1 MGRCQQTM
9 GSKAHRRRFHLTVL
23 RSVLCGSTALLA
35 VCGGAATAA
44 DCTWTGN
51 ADTNWDAPGNWTAG
65 VPSAGDNA
73 VIAPGDAVAFLDKS
87 TPGSVGSFRFMTGA
101 DPHLVNIGAAFSIHN
116 GITNQSANQQEF
128 DVFSGSLSFTGGTIA
143 NTGGGSVFL
152 NNGANMSF
160 TGASSGDATIT
171 NTGTVDYNTGASA
184 GSSAIDNQG
193 TINFNNN
200 STGGTATVNKN
211 GPVAGISFNDT
222 SNAQNITITNN
233 AGADTIFNNNAN
245 AGNATITNVRGSI
258 QFNDTSS
265 AGSAT
270 LTNDASS
277 NLPRTIIFNGNS
289 TAANAT
295 ITSATL
301 FGTVNFFDSSSAGS
315 ANITVSNSS
324 TLAFQDTSS
333 AGQATITANNLGV
346 VNFRLGSTGGQARLI
361 INAGGTVRID
371 ALTGSGMT
379 AGSIEGAGTLMLGAK
394 QLTVGLNNLS
404 TDFSGV
410 IRGTGGVL
418 TKTGSG
424 KLTISGT
431 GNLYTGATN
440 INGGILAVDGSITTS
455 SVVNV
460 NSGGTLGGHG
470 TVSKVIVAAGG
481 TLAPGNSIGTINVS
495 GNLTFNP
502 GSNYQV
508 EVSPTAADKTVVT
521 GTAALAGTVNAIFQS
536 GGYINKSYTILTAA
550 TRSGTFDS
558 IATSNLPPGFA
569 ATLSYTGTSVML
581 DLAAVGI
588 VAPGLNVNQSN
599 VAGSLSAYFLN
610 GGSLPPG
617 FGTLFGLTGDQLRNG
632 LSQVSGE
639 AGAAS
644 AQGGM
649 AATSQFIN
657 AIFDQLS
664 HKDSGSGGATGYAE
678 DEALAYA
685 AKRPRGTTDAYAAVT
700 PRDRMPA
707 PFASRW
713 NTWATG
719 YGGDARVNG
728 DSVTGSSTTTTRVY
742 GVAAGADYRVS
753 PDTRV
758 GFALGG
764 ASANFNLD
772 GGFGGGRADV
782 FNAGVYGKHQWGAAY
797 VASALAYT
805 WQDTTTDR
813 TVTVAGSD
821 TLHASFRANALA
833 TRVETGW
840 RTGTPIVAVTPYAAF
855 QRTTFF
861 MPGYGETATAGSG
874 QFALSYASREV
885 TAMRG
890 ELGARWDK
898 EFLVRDGTFAL
909 RAKTAWAHDWNRDRA
924 STAAFQSIAAP
935 VFVVNGAQ
943 TAADTALLSVG
954 ADMKWRNGW
963 SFAANFDGEFAQ
975 GTRST
980 TGKGTARYQW

>member
-1 MGRCQQTM
+1 MRPETR
-9 GSKAHRRRFHLTVL
+9 HRFHLTVL
-23 RSVLCGSTALLA
+23 RSVLCGSTALFA
-35 VCGGAATAA
+35 VCGGPAFAA
-44 DCTWTGN
+44 DSTWTGN
-51 ADTNWDAPGNWTAG
+51 VDTNWDTPGNWTAG
-65 VPSAGDNA
+65 APSASDNA
-73 VIAPGDAVAFLDKS
+73 VIAPGDASGFLDKS
-87 TPGSVGSFRFMTGA
+87 TPGSVGSFRFMTGS

-128 DVFSGSLSFTGGTIA
+128 DVFSGSLSFTGGAIT
-143 NTGGGSVFL
+143 NTGGGSVYL

-160 TGASSGDATIT
+160 TSASSGDATIT
-171 NTGTVDYNTGASA
+171 NTGTLDYNTGATA

-193 TINFNNN
+193 RINFNNN
-200 STGGTATVNKN
+200 STGGTATINNNTSTSSVQFNHSST
-211 GPVAGISFNDT
+211 AG
-222 SNAQNITITNN
+222 NAAITNN
-233 AGADTIFNNNAN
+233 SGAVTSFNNSAN
-245 AGNATITNVRGSI
+245 AGSATITNVRGSI
-258 QFNDTSS
+258 IFNDTSS
-265 AGSAT
+265 AGTAT
-270 LTNDASS
+270 LVNDASS
-277 NLPRTIIFNGNS
+277 SLPRTIVFNGNS

-301 FGTVNFFDSSSAGS
+301 FGSVSFFDSSNAGS
-315 ANITVSNSS
+315 ANITVSNNSS
-324 TLAFQDTSS
+324 VTFQDTSD

-346 VNFRLGSTGGQARLI
+346 INFRLGSTGNQARLI
-361 INAGGTVRID
+361 ANTGGTIRID

-394 QLTVGLNNLS
+394 QLTVGSNNLS

-418 TKTGSG
+418 TKTGNG

-431 GNLYTGATN
+431 SNLYTGATN

-460 NSGGTLGGHG
+460 NSGGTLGGVG
-470 TVSKVIVAAGG
+470 NVSNVIVAAGG
-481 TLAPGNSIGTINVS
+481 TLAPGNSIGIITVN
-495 GNLTFNP
+495 GNLTFNG
-502 GSNYQV
+502 GSTYQV
-508 EVSPTAADKTVVT
+508 EVSPAASDKTVVT

-550 TRSGTFDS
+550 NRSGTFDA

-569 ATLSYTGTSVML
+569 ASLSYTGTSVML

-617 FGTLFGLTGDQLRNG
+617 FGMLFGLTGSQLRNG

-657 AIFDQLS
+657 AIFDELS
-664 HKDSGSGGATGYAE
+664 RKDNGG
-678 DEALAYA
+678 EAA
-685 AKRPRGTTDAYAAVT
+685 DAYAAVM
-700 PRDRMPA
+700 PHGRMPA
-707 PFASRW
+707 PFAPRW
-713 NTWATG
+713 NTWANG
-719 YGGDARVNG
+719 YGGDARTNG
-728 DSVTGSSTTTTRVY
+728 DSVVGSSTTTTRVY
-742 GVAAGADYRVS
+742 GIAAGADYGVS

-782 FNAGVYGKHQWGAAY
+782 FNAGLYGKHQWGAAY
-797 VASALAYT
+797 AAAALAYT

-833 TRVETGW
+833 TRFETGW
-840 RTGTPIVAVTPYAAF
+840 RTGTPAVAVTPYAAF

-861 MPGYGETATAGSG
+861 MPGYGETATAGSN

-885 TAMRG
+885 TAMRS

-898 EFLVRDGTFAL
+898 EFPVREGTLAL

-924 STAAFQSIAAP
+924 ATAAFQSIAAP

-943 TAADTALLSVG
+943 AAADTALLSLG
-954 ADMKWRNGW
+954 AEMKWRNGW
-963 SFAANFDGEFAQ
+963 SLAANFDGEFAQ
-975 GTRST
+975 SSRGT
-980 TGKGTARYQW
+980 TGKGIARYQW